1 MAGSIE
7 KRIEALEARANSR
20 GARWIVIEV
29 DGNLP
34 DDDLSPEALA
44 KGDAAIDA
52 LLAPLC
58 VGRQD
63 TGVAIKKFVVVEG
76 LPRIAS
82 VTSL

>member
-7 KRIEALEARANSR
+7 KRIEALEQKANSR

-34 DDDLSPEALA
+34 DDD
-44 KGDAAIDA
+44 AAIDA
-52 LLAPLC
+52 LLAPLS

-63 TGVAIKKFVVVEG
+63 TVAVIKKFVVVEG

>member
-7 KRIEALEARANSR
+7 KRIEALEKRANSR

-29 DGNLP
+29 DGNRP
-34 DDDLSPEALA
+34 DDDAT
-44 KGDAAIDA
+44 IDA
-52 LLAPLC
+52 LLAPLS
-58 VGRQD
+58 VRRHV
-63 TGVAIKKFVVVEG
+63 TVVTIKKFAVVEG